1 MSKDNSFYNCYRLN
15 QKELTEYVKIFESI
29 HQTMKEKEEEK
40 ENEKEKEKIENN
52 ENEDEKVS
60 NQIVNSKNEI

>member
-29 HQTMKEKEEEK
+29 HQTMKEKEEKK
-40 ENEKEKEKIENN
+40 ENDKEKIENN

>member
-40 ENEKEKEKIENN
+40 EKEKEKIENN